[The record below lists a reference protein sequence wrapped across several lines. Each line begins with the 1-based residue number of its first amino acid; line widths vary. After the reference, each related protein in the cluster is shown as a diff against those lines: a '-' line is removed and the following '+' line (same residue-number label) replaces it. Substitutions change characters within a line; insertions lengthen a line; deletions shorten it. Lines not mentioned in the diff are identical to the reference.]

1 MRGRRQLMAIGR
13 GRADSATQLVP
24 VTAENFDE
32 AGYLAANPDVR
43 QAVESGFFESGRR
56 HFDIHGRD
64 EGRSLLIIDQ
74 GDRRLPAPV
83 AGWLDA
89 RRQAARSRAEL
100 EARLYDQEV
109 LTNQL
114 QHVLELM
121 HGIAPPPP
129 KHLQVRVVGSYN
141 GDFIRSGFTS
151 TYPQLTR
158 VLASAGR
165 SLADFG
171 SILDFGC
178 GCGRSIFALSRLLPD
193 AALHGTDIDEEAIAW
208 LRDHCGE
215 MATYSVCPPDP
226 PTVHGDDTFDF
237 AFGISVMTHLPED
250 MQSAWL
256 AELSRIVRPGGYVML
271 TTHGEHHYRSVL
283 DATQLAAL
291 EENGFL
297 YVESGYGS
305 SVSLPDFYE
314 TAFHTHDY
322 IRREW
327 IRFFEVV
334 DVQPPAAREH
344 QDTVLLRVRD

>member
-1 MRGRRQLMAIGR
+1 MALGRRRAAGTPQLI
-13 GRADSATQLVP
+13 P

-32 AGYLAANPDVR
+32 SGYLAANPDVE
-43 QAVESGFFESGRR
+43 QAVRSGFFESGRR

-64 EGRSLLIIDQ
+64 EGRSMLVADQ
-74 GDRRLPAPV
+74 TGRRLPAPV
-83 AGWLDA
+83 ADWLAA
-89 RRQAARSRAEL
+89 RRDSGRSQAEL

-165 SLADFG
+165 SLGDFG

-193 AALHGTDIDEEAIAW
+193 ARLHGTDIDGEAIAW
-208 LRDHCGE
+208 LREHCGG

-226 PTVHGDDTFDF
+226 PTEHDDDAFDF
-237 AFGISVMTHLPED
+237 AFGISVMTHLPEE
-250 MQSAWL
+250 MQLAWL

-271 TTHGEHHYRSVL
+271 TTHGEHHYRRVL
-283 DATQLAAL
+283 DASQLAAL
-291 EENGFL
+291 EQYGFL
-297 YVESGYGS
+297 YVRSGYGR
-305 SVSLPDFYE
+305 SVSLPEFYE
-314 TAFHTHDY
+314 TAFHTHAY
-322 IRREW
+322 IRNRW
-327 IRFFEVV
+327 SQYFEVV

-344 QDTVLLRVRD
+344 QDTVLLRVPG